1 MGEDSVKFEDQST
14 RSSAMESLVSVLED
28 QIKVYRHL
36 LEVVRK
42 EKDILISAN
51 LDELNENNKSKEAM
65 LLKIRALESQR
76 LKAAVDVCVSLN
88 LSTEQPR
95 LLEIAK
101 HLVEAEADK
110 LRNLHSVLELLL
122 RRVQEYNRQNEIL
135 VQSALT
141 NITGAMNAIKGTLED
156 KPTYKK
162 KGEVE
167 SHTSSGQLVS
177 REA

>member
-1 MGEDSVKFEDQST
+1 VGEFSINTQGQLG
-14 RSSAMESLVSVLED
+14 ALVSVLEE

-42 EKDILISAN
+42 EKEILISAN
-51 LDELNENNKSKEAM
+51 LDDLNENNKAKEAM
-65 LLKIRALESQR
+65 LLKIRALESER
-76 LKAAVDVCVSLN
+76 LKAAGDVCLSLN

-95 LLEIAK
+95 LLDIAK
-101 HLVEAEADK
+101 HLDDAGADK
-110 LRNLHSVLELLL
+110 LRNIHSVLELLL

-135 VQSALT
+135 VQSALS
-141 NITGAMNAIKGTLED
+141 NITGAMNAIKGTLEE

-167 SHTSSGQLVS
+167 GHASSGQLVS

>member
-1 MGEDSVKFEDQST
+1 MGEISQAANDLVI
-14 RSSAMESLVSVLED
+14 SLVSVLEE

-42 EKDILISAN
+42 EKDILISAH
-51 LDELNENNKSKEAM
+51 LDDLNENNKAKEAM

-76 LKAAVDVCVSLN
+76 VTAAVQLGAALDLKA
-88 LSTEQPR
+88 EQPR

-101 HLVEAEADK
+101 YLPDGPADK
-110 LRNLHSVLELLL
+110 LRNIHSVLELLL
-122 RRVQEYNRQNEIL
+122 RRVQEYNRGNEIL

-141 NITGAMNAIKGTLED
+141 NITGAMNAIKGTLDE

-167 SHTSSGQLVS
+167 GHTASGQLVS

>member
-1 MGEDSVKFEDQST
+1 MAGENSNTYDELVVT
-14 RSSAMESLVSVLED
+14 LVSVLEE

-51 LDELNENNKSKEAM
+51 LDDLNENNKAKEAM
-65 LLKIRALESQR
+65 LLKIRALETQR
-76 LKAAVDVCVSLN
+76 LSQAAALGNAMN
-88 LSTEQPR
+88 LGKEQPR

-101 HLVEAEADK
+101 YLDDASADK
-110 LRNLHSVLELLL
+110 FRNIHSVLELLL
-122 RRVQEYNRQNEIL
+122 RRVQEYNRGNEIL
-135 VQSALT
+135 VQSALS
-141 NITGAMNAIKGTLED
+141 NITGAMKAIKGTLDD
-156 KPTYKK
+156 KSTYHK

-167 SHTSSGQLVS
+167 GHTAAGQLVS